1 MPSSPKV
8 PKEKILKAALD
19 LLIREGYG
27 AINIKALA
35 KEIGCSTQPISWHFG
50 NMDGLRRS
58 LTEHALTYAYGK
70 MLSSA
75 KTVGI
80 EGFASIGMSYVS
92 IAFDEPNLFKYLFL
106 NGGSGYQ
113 VGGIEMLVNA
123 DDNAKIV
130 AQIATQLEIS
140 MESAGAFLTN
150 TIIYTHGLATFI
162 ASGLLQPTKEET
174 EKMLR
179 KAAHSF
185 LLGTGADLAQIG
197 LGDRDSK

>member
-80 EGFASIGMSYVS
+80 EGFANKRFSLYSQ
-92 IAFDEPNLFKYLFL
+92 L
-106 NGGSGYQ
+106 
-113 VGGIEMLVNA
+113 
-123 DDNAKIV
+123 AK
-130 AQIATQLEIS
+130 
-140 MESAGAFLTN
+140 
-150 TIIYTHGLATFI
+150 
-162 ASGLLQPTKEET
+162 
-174 EKMLR
+174 R
-179 KAAHSF
+179 
-185 LLGTGADLAQIG
+185 
-197 LGDRDSK
+197 